1 MAPSTLDELQAYAA
15 AVGAAQHDEYS
26 QKALA
31 RSVAEY
37 APRRRETVANYSL
50 TVGGRTYPSV
60 LAALADP
67 ETTFETLE
75 ITLTDPPRD
84 PRAWEWITPFER
96 LEFAADGSA
105 EIVPFARRGPSR
117 RAIVRVL
124 LREHYVPMARDGYDA
139 RPGPT
144 GGGPG
149 MALDPIGPAAKFAR
163 AHRVL
168 PFCLALLLYTAEER
182 YRLEFDLIDNAL
194 QKDPRAGRLGLDRRV
209 RRSSRISYAI
219 DGYVARGELPLTIA
233 RALEILAETHGLT
246 ALEMGHILGGVL
258 EMGSS
263 ALQGLTARGLATY
276 DKRTGVYRP
285 RFDAFQV
292 VGSAPEMAE
301 RAGPMPNAAL
311 RTSVM
316 ELQAA
321 ADSRATCPLCGD
333 ALPPGL
339 RSILCARCEAEVT
352 AAGVPA
358 QGGDPGTP

>member
-1 MAPSTLDELQAYAA
+1 MPPSTLDDLQAYAA
-15 AVGAAQHDEYS
+15 AVGSSQHDEYS

-37 APRRRETVANYSL
+37 APRRREAIGTFSITVD
-50 TVGGRTYPSV
+50 GRAYPSI
-60 LAALADP
+60 LAALADLS
-67 ETTFETLE
+67 TTFDTVELTLA
-75 ITLTDPPRD
+75 DPPRD

-105 EIVPFARRGPSR
+105 EIVPIARRGPSR

-124 LREHYVPMARDGYDA
+124 LREHYIPRLAAEYDA
-139 RPGPT
+139 PRPGPT
-144 GGGPG
+144 GGGPK
-149 MALDPIGPAAKFAR
+149 MALDPIGLAARFAR
-163 AHRVL
+163 SNRVL
-168 PFCLALLLYTAEER
+168 PFCIAILLYTADER

-194 QKDPRAGRLGLDRRV
+194 QKDPRAGRLGLERRV
-209 RRSSRISYAI
+209 RRSSRISFAI
-219 DGYVARGELPLTIA
+219 DGYVARGELPITIS
-233 RALEILAETHGLT
+233 RALEILVETHGLT

-285 RFDAFQV
+285 RFDAF
-292 VGSAPEMAE
+292 GATGTAPGAGE
-301 RAGPMPNAAL
+301 RSGPMPNAAL

-333 ALPPGL
+333 ALPPG
-339 RSILCARCEAEVT
+339 RGSILCARCQAEVS
-352 AAGVPA
+352 
-358 QGGDPGTP
+358 GGSA

>member
-1 MAPSTLDELQAYAA
+1 VAPSTLDDLQAYAS
-15 AVGAAQHDEYS
+15 AVGGDRHDDFS
-26 QKALA
+26 QQALA
-31 RSVAEY
+31 RAVSEY
-37 APRRRETVANYSL
+37 APRRRETVATFSL
-50 TVGGRTYPSV
+50 AVDGRPYPSV

-67 ETTFETLE
+67 SATFSKLE
-75 ITLTDPPRD
+75 LVLADPPRD
-84 PRAWEWITPFER
+84 PRAWEWMTPFER
-96 LEFAADGSA
+96 VDFAADGSA
-105 EIVPFARRGPSR
+105 EIVPIARRGPSR

-124 LREHYVPMARDGYDA
+124 LREHYIPRGRADLAPG

-144 GGGPG
+144 GGAPR
-149 MALDPIGPAAKFAR
+149 MALDPVAAAATFAR
-163 AHRVL
+163 EQRVL
-168 PFCLALLLYTAEER
+168 PFCLALLFYTAEER
-182 YRLEFDLIDNAL
+182 YRLEFDLIDNSL
-194 QKDPRAGRLGLDRRV
+194 QKDPRAGRLGVERRV
-209 RRSSRISYAI
+209 RRAARLSYAI
-219 DGYVARGELPLTIA
+219 DAYLARGELPLTLS

-263 ALQGLTARGLATY
+263 TLQGLTARGLATY

-285 RFDAFQV
+285 RFDAFA
-292 VGSAPEMAE
+292 GTGAAPELPL

-339 RSILCARCEAEVT
+339 KTILCARCEAEVHAG
-352 AAGVPA
+352 AA
-358 QGGDPGTP
+358 